1 MNRERFNRWL
11 RNIYET
17 QDVEISCTECFDL
30 VSRFVELE
38 ISGRDVAAEMPQV
51 KQHLSQC
58 RACREEYEALRDLVD
73 LDDQGDAASP
83 DDLRGS
89 IR

>member
-17 QDVEISCTECFDL
+17 REVEISCTECFDL

-38 ISGRDVAAEMPQV
+38 NSGRDVAVELPQF

-58 RACREEYEALRDLVD
+58 RACREEYEALRDLVH
-73 LDDQGDAASP
+73 LEDQGDAPSL

>member
-1 MNRERFNRWL
+1 MNRERFDAWL

-30 VSRFVELE
+30 VSHFVELE
-38 ISGRDVAAEMPQV
+38 ASGENAAAKMPQL
-51 KQHLSQC
+51 KQHLDQC
-58 RACREEYEALRDLVD
+58 RACRDEYETLRDLARFENE
-73 LDDQGDAASP
+73 GGAPSI
-83 DDLRGS
+83 DDLRSS

>member
-1 MNRERFNRWL
+1 MNRERFDAWL

-30 VSRFVELE
+30 VSQFVELE
-38 ISGRDVAAEMPQV
+38 ISGRDVAAELQQV
-51 KQHLSQC
+51 KQHLRQC
-58 RACREEYEALRDLVD
+58 RACREEYETLRDLVL
-73 LDDQGDAASP
+73 LDDQGDAPSL
-83 DDLRGS
+83 DDLRSS